1 MKILKI
7 RRKCVVCGNK
17 IGEFLIPENIK
28 NEDVDKIIVC
38 GDCAKRQN
46 AFFDHLLTLKISEE
60 REIF

>member
-1 MKILKI
+1 M
-7 RRKCVVCGNK
+7 CGNK

-38 GDCAKRQN
+38 GDCSKRQN
-46 AFFDHLLTLKISEE
+46 AFFDDLLTLKISEE